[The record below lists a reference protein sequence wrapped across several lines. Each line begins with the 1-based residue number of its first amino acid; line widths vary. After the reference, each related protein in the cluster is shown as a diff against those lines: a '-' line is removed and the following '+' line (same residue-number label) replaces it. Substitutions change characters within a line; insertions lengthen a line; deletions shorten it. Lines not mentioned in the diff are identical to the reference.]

1 MEKKRFCHLH
11 LHTEYS
17 LLDSSAKIKNVIS
30 RAKELGMES
39 IAITDHGV
47 MYGCVAFYKEAIAQ
61 GIKPILGCEVYV
73 AGKSMNIKINDK
85 DNGTYHLVLL
95 VKNEVGY
102 ENLMKIVS
110 AASID
115 GFYYKPRVDHDF
127 LRKHSEGLIALS
139 ACLGGEVQKNLL
151 NDDYEKSKEVALMYK
166 DIFKDGF
173 YLEIQ
178 DHGMEEQRKV
188 TEGNI
193 KLSRE
198 TGIPLIA
205 TNDVH
210 YINQEDSKA
219 HDILMCIQTG
229 KTVEDQNRRRY
240 PSNQFYLKSPEEMW
254 DMFSYVPEALEN
266 TIKIADE
273 CNFDYEF
280 HVSKLPNFPVP
291 QEYKTHFDYL
301 EEVCFEGLVER
312 YDVFEQF
319 KDKLIKVQDI
329 KNFAETNEE
338 AKEYVDRL
346 SYELSVINQMGYV
359 DYFLIT
365 WDFIK
370 YSNDHGIPTGPGRGC
385 FLPGTEILLSNG
397 SIKSIEDIK
406 IGDEVITAYGNLQ
419 LVENLLRYDIKEKII
434 TIESANEKV
443 KLTSD
448 HKMLAIKA
456 PQCTKEWQDRS
467 NLPVIYKKGCSFE
480 EGCINKP
487 YEEYKAEWI
496 EANKLEKNDFILY
509 PRTKEAVSD
518 ITYDLLEYCKQEEHL
533 RYDENHIWYEIG
545 SNNLQ
550 TNKINRFIKLD
561 EDLCKLYGYF
571 ISEGWTTINEDIR
584 EYKFGFGFNKKET
597 EYIDDAVNLV
607 NKIFA
612 LQGRIAEHKTKED
625 TYVEFNS
632 KVISEFLKQQCNKGA
647 NNKRIPYDVIK
658 NTRDYNLKL
667 LVANM
672 FRGDGSYSDINCEEA
687 SFRIKY
693 TTTSIELTRQLRMIL
708 ARLGYWST
716 FKTRFKEQEQM
727 HDEYSVCISGKQLL
741 RWNDDFENYKI
752 PVREQKFYRNDSFY
766 MDDDYFYIKIKNK
779 TEEEYT
785 GKVYDLS
792 VPGDTSYVANSMAVH
807 NSAAGS
813 IVAYTLGITKINP
826 IKYSLLFER
835 FLNPERVSMPDIDSD
850 FCYERRQEVID
861 YVVDKYG
868 VNNVSQIITFGTMA
882 ARLCLRDVGRA
893 MNYSYAEV
901 DRIAKMIPTM
911 LGITIEKAL
920 DLNPELKAAYE
931 NEDRLKTLIDVSKT
945 LEGLPRHSSTHAA
958 GVVIASKPL
967 VEYVP
972 LQRNEDMIVT
982 QFDMTTLEEL
992 GLLKM
997 DFLGLRTLTVMS
1009 DTVKMI
1015 KENRGIDIDLDKID
1029 FEDKNVYNMIG
1040 EGKTAGVFQLESP
1053 GMTSFMKE
1061 LKPDCLEDIIAGISL
1076 YRPGPMSEIPR
1087 YIDGKRNKDSVHYE
1101 TPELENILDV
1111 TYGVMVYQEQV
1122 MQIVRDLGGY
1132 SLGRS
1137 DMVRRAMSKK
1147 KHSVMEQERKNF
1159 IYGIVDK
1166 DGNVEVPGC
1175 LRNGISEKA
1184 ANEIFDQMMDFASYA
1199 FNKSHAAAYAVI
1211 GYQTA
1216 YLMHYY
1222 PVETIAAMVNS
1233 VMGISEKVAH
1243 YTKFAESLGI
1253 QVLPPNINESYS
1265 KFTVKGNSIRFGL
1278 AAIKNVGLNVV
1289 DGIVEA
1295 RKNKGKFESLVD
1307 FINKIDLST
1316 INKRAIESLIKAGA
1330 FDEFKIFRSKLLAV
1344 YEKLMDSVASD
1355 KKRNID
1361 GQISLF
1367 GMVDESIREPE
1378 VIYPDI
1384 KEFAKNNLL
1393 SMEKE
1398 MTGLYISGHPLDEY
1412 EKSLKM
1418 MTSTTI
1424 ETIFQSYEA
1433 IMDGLGEDEHLIQ
1446 DNQRVILGG
1455 ILAEVNQK
1463 VTRNNSIMAFLRLE
1477 DLTGVIEV
1485 VVFPKTLEKT
1495 RNLINLDSMV
1505 IIKGRVSIKED
1516 EEPKLICESI
1526 EPLEKINSDKVYIRV
1541 DDLQMAKFMK
1551 SQLVNIT
1558 SQYKGDSALYV
1569 FTANDRKNYR
1579 MPRDMWVNLN
1589 SEVLFELKKIFG
1601 ESNVKIVE

>member
-1 MEKKRFCHLH
+1 MKNKKFCHLH

-17 LLDSSAKIKNVIS
+17 LLDSSAKIKKVIS
-30 RAKELGMES
+30 RAKELGMDS

-47 MYGCVAFYKEAIAQ
+47 MYGCVSFYKEAIAQ

-85 DNGTYHLVLL
+85 DNATYHLVLL

-102 ENLMKIVS
+102 ENLMEIVS

-151 NDDYEKSKEVALMYK
+151 REDYEKAKEVALMYK

-178 DHGMEEQRKV
+178 DHGIEEQRKV

-229 KTVEDQNRRRY
+229 KTVEDENRRRY
-240 PSNQFYLKSPEEMW
+240 PSNQFYLKSPDEMW

-312 YDVFEQF
+312 YDVFEAF
-319 KDKLIKVQDI
+319 KDKLINVQEI
-329 KNFAETNEE
+329 KDFAETNEE

-346 SYELSVINQMGYV
+346 NYELGVINQMGYV

-370 YSNDHGIPTGPGRGC
+370 YSNDHGIPTGPGRG
-385 FLPGTEILLSNG
+385 
-397 SIKSIEDIK
+397 
-406 IGDEVITAYGNLQ
+406 
-419 LVENLLRYDIKEKII
+419 
-434 TIESANEKV
+434 
-443 KLTSD
+443 
-448 HKMLAIKA
+448 
-456 PQCTKEWQDRS
+456 
-467 NLPVIYKKGCSFE
+467 
-480 EGCINKP
+480 
-487 YEEYKAEWI
+487 
-496 EANKLEKNDFILY
+496 
-509 PRTKEAVSD
+509 
-518 ITYDLLEYCKQEEHL
+518 
-533 RYDENHIWYEIG
+533 
-545 SNNLQ
+545 
-550 TNKINRFIKLD
+550 
-561 EDLCKLYGYF
+561 
-571 ISEGWTTINEDIR
+571 
-584 EYKFGFGFNKKET
+584 
-597 EYIDDAVNLV
+597 
-607 NKIFA
+607 
-612 LQGRIAEHKTKED
+612 
-625 TYVEFNS
+625 
-632 KVISEFLKQQCNKGA
+632 
-647 NNKRIPYDVIK
+647 
-658 NTRDYNLKL
+658 
-667 LVANM
+667 
-672 FRGDGSYSDINCEEA
+672 
-687 SFRIKY
+687 
-693 TTTSIELTRQLRMIL
+693 
-708 ARLGYWST
+708 
-716 FKTRFKEQEQM
+716 
-727 HDEYSVCISGKQLL
+727 
-741 RWNDDFENYKI
+741 
-752 PVREQKFYRNDSFY
+752 
-766 MDDDYFYIKIKNK
+766 
-779 TEEEYT
+779 
-785 GKVYDLS
+785 
-792 VPGDTSYVANSMAVH
+792 
-807 NSAAGS
+807 SAAGS

-861 YVVDKYG
+861 YVVEKYG
-868 VNNVSQIITFGTMA
+868 VKNVSQIITFGTMA

-893 MNYSYAEV
+893 MNYSYSEV

-920 DLNPELKAAYE
+920 DLNPELKAAYD
-931 NEDRLKTLIDVSKT
+931 NEDRVKTLIDVSKT

-972 LQRNEDMIVT
+972 LQKNEDMIVT

-997 DFLGLRTLTVMS
+997 DFLGLRTLTVMN
-1009 DTVKMI
+1009 DAVKMI
-1015 KENRGIDIDLDKID
+1015 KENRGEDIDLDKID

-1087 YIDGKRNKDSVHYE
+1087 YIEGKRNKDSVHYE
-1101 TPELENILDV
+1101 TPELESILDV

-1166 DGNVEVPGC
+1166 EGNVEVPGC

-1253 QVLPPNINESYS
+1253 QVLPPDINESYS

-1289 DGIVEA
+1289 EGIVEA
-1295 RKNKGKFESLVD
+1295 RENKGKFDSLVD

-1316 INKRAIESLIKAGA
+1316 INKRAVESLIKAGA

-1344 YEKLMDSVASD
+1344 YEKLMDSIAND

-1367 GMVDESIREPE
+1367 GMADESINVPE
-1378 VIYPDI
+1378 VKYPDI

-1433 IMDGLGEDEHLIQ
+1433 IMDGLGDDENLIK

-1463 VTRNNSIMAFLRLE
+1463 VTRNNAIMAFLKLE

-1485 VVFPKTLEKT
+1485 VVFPKTLDKV

-1505 IIKGRVSIKED
+1505 VINGRVSIKED

-1526 EPLEKINSDKVYIRV
+1526 DALEKVNSSKLYIRV
-1541 DDLQMAKFMK
+1541 NDLQKAKEMK
-1551 SQLVNIT
+1551 PKLIET
-1558 SQYKGDSALYV
+1558 IREYKGDSALYV
-1569 FTANDRKNYR
+1569 FTSKDRKNYR
-1579 MPRDMWVNLN
+1579 MPREMWIDLN
-1589 SEVLFELKKIFG
+1589 TDVVLELKKVFG
-1601 ESNVKIVE
+1601 DDNVKMVE